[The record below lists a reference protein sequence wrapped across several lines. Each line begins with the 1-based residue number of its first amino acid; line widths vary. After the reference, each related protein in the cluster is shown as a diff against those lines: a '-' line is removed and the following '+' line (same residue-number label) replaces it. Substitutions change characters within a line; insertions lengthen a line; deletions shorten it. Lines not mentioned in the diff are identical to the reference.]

1 MFLDTTASR
10 GQDRAAPSTESD
22 HEEGTMPIRLLVTV
36 LAVTLAL
43 ASPALAQEMCPET
56 YGAESYPLDDY
67 GFVTV
72 DPGSI
77 ATMDVSGDSI
87 SKAFNGKGSFPCPN
101 HDQEQYNWAT
111 SDTNGLNFCTAGPDG
126 VYSQAERIE
135 CLRGAVIN
143 RAVPNHAES
152 GAQMLLDFV
161 NQAGA
166 IHQYLSS
173 QPAPRYVPV
182 LLGHNDVCA
191 GKVPKFLPGCEHGS
205 DQDPNNHCRTRPDA
219 FERELRKGLDIL
231 ITIPET
237 RIGVAAMVRVSELCN
252 HGNKQNCQ
260 AFLKC
265 SKVWKAAAYT
275 GWIFGADNGICGS
288 LTLDCSPQRLIDTY
302 LTARAYRDVAERVTG
317 EYAAIP
323 PGGTSPVVTIAG
335 QTVGGATKADGVVVA
350 YSDAAWRV
358 RFPAALLNCCD
369 CFHPSPLGQ
378 TVGAA
383 TLLQG
388 LTCTAQTPCCRD
400 TGDTLDEALCTTAET
415 SGTFYPGFFN

>member
-1 MFLDTTASR
+1 MT
-10 GQDRAAPSTESD
+10 
-22 HEEGTMPIRLLVTV
+22 IRLLVTA
-36 LAVTLAL
+36 LAATLAL
-43 ASPALAQEMCPET
+43 ASPAVAQEMCPDET
-56 YGAESYPLDDY
+56 YPVDDGA
-67 GFVTV
+67 FVTV
-72 DPGSI
+72 DPGTI

-111 SDTNGLNFCTAGPDG
+111 SDTNGSSFCTAGPEG

-135 CLRGAVIN
+135 CARGAVIN
-143 RAVPNHAES
+143 RAVPNHAKS

-161 NQAGA
+161 NQASA
-166 IHQYLSS
+166 IQQYLSS

-191 GKVPKFLPGCEHGS
+191 GKVPKYQASCEHGA
-205 DQDPNNHCRTRPDA
+205 DQDPNNHCRTTPEA

-231 ITIPET
+231 ITVPDT
-237 RIGVAAMVRVSELCN
+237 RIGLAAMVRVSELCN
-252 HGNKQNCQ
+252 HGSKQNCQ
-260 AFLKC
+260 AFLPCK
-265 SKVWKAAAYT
+265 KVWKAAAYT

-302 LTARAYRDVAERVTG
+302 LTARAFRDVTARVAA
-317 EYAAIP
+317 EYAAVP
-323 PGGTSPVVTIAG
+323 PGGTSPVVTVGG
-335 QTVGGATKADGVVVA
+335 QTVGGAVKADGVIVVF
-350 YSDAAWRV
+350 SDASWRV

-388 LTCTAQTPCCRD
+388 LTCTPQTPCCKD
-400 TGDTLDEALCTTAET
+400 TGDALDEALCTTPDT

>member
-1 MFLDTTASR
+1 MQVSR
-10 GQDRAAPSTESD
+10 
-22 HEEGTMPIRLLVTV
+22 
-36 LAVTLAL
+36 
-43 ASPALAQEMCPET
+43 PALFATAGLLAAVAFSSTVGAQEMCPAET
-56 YGAESYPLDDY
+56 YTSSSYSLDDY
-67 GFVTV
+67 GFIGV

-77 ATMDVSGDSI
+77 ATIDVSGDSI

-111 SDTNGLNFCTAGPDG
+111 SDTNGLSFCTAGPDG

-135 CLRGAVIN
+135 CLRGSVIN
-143 RAVPNHAES
+143 RAVPNHAQS
-152 GAQMLLDFV
+152 GAQMLKDFV
-161 NQAGA
+161 NQATA
-166 IHQYLSS
+166 IHAYLTG

-191 GKVPKFLPGCEHGS
+191 GKVPKFLQGCEQGS
-205 DQDPNNHCRTRPDA
+205 DQDPNNHCRTTPEA

-237 RIGVAAMVRVSELCN
+237 RIGVAAMVRVTELCN

-260 AFLKC
+260 VFLQC

-302 LTARAYRDVAERVTG
+302 LTARAYRDVSEQVTG

-323 PGGTSPVVTIAG
+323 PGGTSPVVTVGG
-335 QTVGGATKADGVVVA
+335 QTVGGATKADGVVVL

-378 TVGAA
+378 HVGAA
-383 TLLQG
+383 SLFYG
-388 LTCTAQTPCCRD
+388 LTCTAQTPCCKD
-400 TGDTLDEALCTTAET
+400 TGNTLDEALCTTPDT

>member
-1 MFLDTTASR
+1 MQVSR
-10 GQDRAAPSTESD
+10 
-22 HEEGTMPIRLLVTV
+22 
-36 LAVTLAL
+36 
-43 ASPALAQEMCPET
+43 PALLATAILLAALPFSASAAAQEMCPSET
-56 YGAESYPLDDY
+56 YPAEAYPLDDF
-67 GFVTV
+67 GFLTV

-77 ATMDVSGDSI
+77 ASMDVSGDSI

-111 SDTNGLNFCTAGPDG
+111 SDTNGLAFCTAGPDG

-135 CLRGAVIN
+135 CLRGSVIN
-143 RAVPNHAES
+143 RAVPNHAKS

-161 NQAGA
+161 NQATA
-166 IHQYLSS
+166 IQAYLSA

-191 GKVPKFLPGCEHGS
+191 GKVPKFLQGCEQGA
-205 DQDPNNHCRTRPDA
+205 DQDPNNHCRTTPEA

-237 RIGVAAMVRVSELCN
+237 RIGVAAMVRVTELCN

-260 AFLKC
+260 VFLKC
-265 SKVWKAAAYT
+265 SKVWTAAAYT

-288 LTLDCSPQRLIDTY
+288 LTLDCSPERLVDTY
-302 LTARAYRDVAERVTG
+302 LTARAYRDVSERVTG
-317 EYAAIP
+317 EYSAIP
-323 PGGTSPVVTIAG
+323 PGGTSPVVTVGG
-335 QTVGGATKADGVVVA
+335 QTVGGATKADGVVVV
-350 YSDAAWRV
+350 YSDAAWRT

-378 TVGAA
+378 HVGAA
-383 TLLQG
+383 ALFYG
-388 LTCTAQTPCCRD
+388 LACTPQTPCCKD
-400 TGDTLDEALCTTAET
+400 TGDPLDEARCTTPDT
-415 SGTFYPGFFN
+415 SGTFYPGFFSN

>member
-1 MFLDTTASR
+1 MQVSRPALLATAALL
-10 GQDRAAPSTESD
+10 AA
-22 HEEGTMPIRLLVTV
+22 
-36 LAVTLAL
+36 LAL
-43 ASPALAQEMCPET
+43 SGAAAAQEMCAAET
-56 YGAESYPLDDY
+56 YPPEAYASDDF
-67 GFVTV
+67 GFITV

-87 SKAFNGKGSFPCPN
+87 SKAFNGKGSFPCAN
-101 HDQEQYNWAT
+101 KDQEQYNWAT
-111 SDTNGLNFCTAGPDG
+111 SDTNGLNFCAPGPEG

-135 CLRGAVIN
+135 CLRGSVIN

-161 NQAGA
+161 DQATA
-166 IHQYLSS
+166 IRNYLLA

-182 LLGHNDVCA
+182 LLGHNDVCG
-191 GKVPKFLPGCEHGS
+191 GKVVKFLPGCEHGS
-205 DQDPNNHCRTRPDA
+205 DQDPANYCRTRPDA
-219 FERELRKGLDIL
+219 YERELRKGLDIL
-231 ITIPET
+231 ITVPDT
-237 RIGVAAMVRVSELCN
+237 RIGMAAMVRVSQLCN

-260 AFLKC
+260 VFLKC
-265 SKVWKAAAYT
+265 SKVWTAAAYT
-275 GWIFGADNGICGS
+275 GWIFGSDNGICGS
-288 LTLDCSPQRLIDTY
+288 LTLDCSAQRLIDTY
-302 LTARAYRDVAERVTG
+302 ATARAYRDVTEAVTA

-378 TVGAA
+378 HVGAA
-383 TLLQG
+383 ALFYG
-388 LTCTAQTPCCRD
+388 LTCTPQTPCCKD
-400 TGDTLDEALCTTAET
+400 TGDLLDEATCATADTT
-415 SGTFYPGFFN
+415 GTYYPGFFSN